1 MDLGTESGEG
11 GYGLVRGGGEG
22 SGFGCVSV
30 SQVTGPVLGEVWAG
44 PGLSQ
49 VRLGLVCVL
58 VSQTEISCV

>member
-44 PGLSQ
+44 PIYIPA
-49 VRLGLVCVL
+49 R
-58 VSQTEISCV
+58 